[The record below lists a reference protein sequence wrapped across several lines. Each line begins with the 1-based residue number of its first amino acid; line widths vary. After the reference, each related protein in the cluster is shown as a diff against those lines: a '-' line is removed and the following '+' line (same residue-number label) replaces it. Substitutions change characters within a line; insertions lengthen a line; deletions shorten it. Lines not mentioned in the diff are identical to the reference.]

1 MQITLNL
8 ASRPYVD
15 HRPLIRQLRL
25 GMAVMGLLLALLALG
40 MLHFHQAALRIEA
53 RREQLN
59 SVLQQLQR
67 QEEADRASMQLPA
80 NARVLTQAD
89 YLNHLFDE
97 KSFSWTETME
107 DLETTLPAG
116 VQVTAIEPVR
126 DKQGRLTLRLRVTGQ
141 RGPVVDL
148 LRAME
153 HSPRFVHPRI
163 VGENAASGN
172 GPGGIQ
178 PVNAPLL
185 VNFDLLAEYSQA
197 TPAERKAALEAR
209 KHSQAKDMQAHSAQS
224 TSHVGSASAAA
235 TKSRSARVR
244 LHGSPVKP
252 RPGSVVPR

>member
-1 MQITLNL
+1 MQIRLNL
-8 ASRPYVD
+8 ATRPYTD
-15 HRPLIRQLRL
+15 HRPLIRQLRM
-25 GMAVMGLLLALLALG
+25 GMAVLAVLLLLLGLG
-40 MLHFHQAALRIEA
+40 MLHFHQAALRMEA
-53 RREQLN
+53 RRDRLN
-59 SVLQQLQR
+59 SVLANLQQ
-67 QEEADRASMQLPA
+67 QEQADRASMQLPQ
-80 NARVLTQAD
+80 NARVLTQAE

-116 VQVTAIEPVR
+116 VEVTAIEPVR
-126 DKQGRLTLRLRVTGQ
+126 DKQGRLTLRLRVSGQ

-172 GPGGIQ
+172 GPNGLQ

-197 TPAERKAALEAR
+197 TLAERKAAMEAR
-209 KHSQAKDMQAHSAQS
+209 KRKQSDTPGKDAAKSTAAHTTTHAASSANRRALLHGRPMPPRQ
-224 TSHVGSASAAA
+224 GSA
-235 TKSRSARVR
+235 
-244 LHGSPVKP
+244 
-252 RPGSVVPR
+252 VPR

>member
-1 MQITLNL
+1 MQIKLNL
-8 ASRPYVD
+8 ASRPYTD

-25 GMAVMGLLLALLALG
+25 AMAGMALLLGLLALG
-40 MLHFHQAALRIEA
+40 MLHFHQSALRLEA

-59 SVLQQLQR
+59 AALLRLQQ
-67 QEEADRASMQLPA
+67 EEQADRASMQLPQ

-116 VQVTAIEPVR
+116 VEVTAIEPVR
-126 DKQGRLTLRLRVTGQ
+126 DKQGRLTLHLRVTGQ

-153 HSPRFVHPRI
+153 QSPRFVHPRI

-172 GPGGIQ
+172 GPNGLQ

-197 TPAERKAALEAR
+197 TLAERKAEIAAR
-209 KHSQAKDMQAHSAQS
+209 RHEQNPTPSAAQS
-224 TSHVGSASAAA
+224 AAKPRA
-235 TKSRSARVR
+235 TKPTATEHGTHP
-244 LHGSPVKP
+244 LHG
-252 RPGSVVPR
+252 RPMPPNSRQGAAR

>member
-8 ASRPYVD
+8 ASRPYAD
-15 HRPLIRQLRL
+15 HRPMIRQLRM
-25 GMAVMGLLLALLALG
+25 GMAVMAVLLALLALG
-40 MLHFHQAALRIEA
+40 MLHFHQSALRMEA
-53 RREQLN
+53 KRARLEN
-59 SVLQQLQR
+59 SLAQLQQ
-67 QEEADRASMQLPA
+67 QELADRSSMELPA
-80 NARVLTQAD
+80 NARVLTQAE

-107 DLETTLPAG
+107 DMETTLPAG

-126 DKQGRLTLRLRVTGQ
+126 DKLGRLTLRLRVTGQ

-163 VGENAASGN
+163 VGENAASEN
-172 GPGGIQ
+172 GPNGVH

-197 TPAERKAALEAR
+197 TPAERKAEIAAR
-209 KHSQAKDMQAHSAQS
+209 LHPHSQETKAAKEKPASLARPS
-224 TSHVGSASAAA
+224 IAAKSHAGA
-235 TKSRSARVR
+235 VR
-244 LHGSPVKP
+244 LHGRPIKP
-252 RPGSVVPR
+252 RPGSAVPR

>member
-1 MQITLNL
+1 MQIQLNL
-8 ASRPYVD
+8 ATRPYTD
-15 HRPLIRQLRL
+15 HRPLIRQLRI
-25 GMAVMGLLLALLALG
+25 GMAAMALLLLLLGLG
-40 MLHFHQAALRIEA
+40 MLHFHQAALRMEA
-53 RREQLN
+53 RRDQMN
-59 SVLQQLQR
+59 SVLARLQQ
-67 QEEADRASMQLPA
+67 QEQADRASMQLPQ
-80 NARVLTQAD
+80 NARVLTQAE

-116 VQVTAIEPVR
+116 VEVTAIEPVR

-172 GPGGIQ
+172 GPNGLQ

-197 TPAERKAALEAR
+197 TLAERKAALEAR
-209 KHSQAKDMQAHSAQS
+209 KRNQS
-224 TSHVGSASAAA
+224 DATSHAAEQHTSSPAKPGQRRALLHGRPMPPRQGSA
-235 TKSRSARVR
+235 
-244 LHGSPVKP
+244 
-252 RPGSVVPR
+252 VPR

>member
-8 ASRPYVD
+8 ASRPYAD
-15 HRPLIRQLRL
+15 HRPMFRQLRM
-25 GMAVMGLLLALLALG
+25 GMAVMALLLALLVLG
-40 MLHFHQAALRIEA
+40 MLHFHQSALRMEA
-53 RREQLN
+53 RRARLQSSLAQ
-59 SVLQQLQR
+59 LQQ
-67 QEEADRASMQLPA
+67 QELADRTSMQLPA

-107 DLETTLPAG
+107 DMETTLPAG

-163 VGENAASGN
+163 VGENAASEN
-172 GPGGIQ
+172 GPNGVQ
-178 PVNAPLL
+178 AANAPQL

-197 TPAERKAALEAR
+197 TPAERKAEIAAR
-209 KHSQAKDMQAHSAQS
+209 LHPHAQPTETAKTTSATQARHS
-224 TSHVGSASAAA
+224 VA
-235 TKSRSARVR
+235 TKSPVGAVR
-244 LHGSPVKP
+244 LHGRPMQP
-252 RPGSVVPR
+252 RQGSAVPR